1 MFWRLHEP
9 AHTTAVTAGRLLWV
23 INRKAQIEHIW
34 SAIFCESGRSHAAR
48 NAALASSR
56 LSVSPPPAEE
66 RAQKVRWPLTGVLSG
81 APLPRYGQA
90 GRCRGTHPRSPSTLP
105 ADPPARQWVRCFLV
119 CREVEARSLALPCR
133 YGFPISGGCRVR
145 EYCDGVLLM
154 PCSPSRFCWVWNVA
168 PGGLSTGACAV
179 AIPAPA
185 SIAANVRSVRLR
197 LPLIILFDMAISF
210 LS

>member
-1 MFWRLHEP
+1 MREP
-9 AHTTAVTAGRLLWV
+9 KPR
-23 INRKAQIEHIW
+23 
-34 SAIFCESGRSHAAR
+34 SESGSSADRLRLSISRPLLSLIADAPPPPGTPPWPRRGYRPAAAR
-48 NAALASSR
+48 RGACAEGPVASH
-56 LSVSPPPAEE
+56 
-66 RAQKVRWPLTGVLSG
+66 GVLSG
-81 APLPRYGQA
+81 APLPRYGPA
-90 GRCRGTHPRSPSTLP
+90 GRCRGSHPRSPSTLP
-105 ADPPARQWVRCFLV
+105 ADAPARQWVRCFLV

-185 SIAANVRSVRLR
+185 SIAANAEPIRSVRLR